1 MVLRGWESLEELN
14 NNFRF
19 QGEVILGDKFIDE
32 DFDLSGT
39 IIIKLDNGFY
49 SVITRA
55 NIEYGIDFNKF
66 EYTFFDIENT
76 LNFIKLN
83 LIFFQS
89 FSYSKIK
96 SILNE

>member
-1 MVLRGWESLEELN
+1 MILRYWESLEEVK
-14 NNFRF
+14 NNFCF
-19 QGEVILGDKFIDE
+19 NGEVIIGDKFIDE
-32 DFDLSGT
+32 ELDLSGT
-39 IIIKLDNGFY
+39 IIIRLDNGFY
-49 SVITRA
+49 SVITRS

-96 SILNE
+96 SILTE